1 MGHGAQW
8 WEILCLFPLWLWGRS
23 LPQRLSPWHNS
34 SGTDSGAAGGWSHSG
49 VIGRDSSCTML
60 NKATIIPV
68 QKEGEMGAWRDT
80 RRGREIEQ
88 VVNFQNCP
96 QKAYLLSKSDRVG
109 CLSTCNV
116 VLINNVAMIEPFID
130 LQYINLTSL

>member
-1 MGHGAQW
+1 M
-8 WEILCLFPLWLWGRS
+8 L
-23 LPQRLSPWHNS
+23 
-34 SGTDSGAAGGWSHSG
+34 
-49 VIGRDSSCTML
+49 L
-60 NKATIIPV
+60 NKVAIIPT
-68 QKEGEMGAWRDT
+68 QKEGGMSTQGEA

-96 QKAYLLSKSDRVG
+96 QKAYLLSKSNRVG
-109 CLSTCNV
+109 CLSTYNV